1 LFDPDEEMAMSRE
14 DYVELIRDFCEEV
27 GVEDVGGLLDQGVLQ
42 LGDTLVGFEY
52 LDERDELRLLM
63 DLGEIEAEE
72 DKAPMLTLLLEANLN
87 NTSTYLP
94 TFSIHPETGHPVVAY
109 HVPLATLLDEDIGL
123 AYVVDEQLMPLLD
136 EWKSAARQATS
147 KLRAGGEFVPLPGTF
162 A

>member
-1 LFDPDEEMAMSRE
+1 MSRE

-42 LGDTLVGFEY
+42 LGDTLVGIEY
-52 LDERDELRLLM
+52 LDERDEVRLLM

-109 HVPLATLLDEDIGL
+109 HVPLAALLDEDVGL
-123 AYVVDEQLMPLLD
+123 ADVVDEQLMPLLD
-136 EWKSAARQATS
+136 EWKSAAQQAIAE
-147 KLRAGGEFVPLPGTF
+147 LRASGEFVPLPGTL